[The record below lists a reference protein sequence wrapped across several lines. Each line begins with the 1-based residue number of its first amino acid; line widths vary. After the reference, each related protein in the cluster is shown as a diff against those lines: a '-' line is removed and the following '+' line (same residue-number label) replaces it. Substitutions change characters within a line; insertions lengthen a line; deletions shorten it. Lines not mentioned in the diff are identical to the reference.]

1 MNCPMRGRWKRLYRI
16 DGYDIELTRGDSLTL
31 RIDLKGRNLPEGTEA
46 VFTVK
51 KRMRDERS
59 VLVKRC
65 DASEEILTVALE
77 AGETDI
83 APGTYVWDVRLRI
96 PREDGSI
103 EVVTPMEYAALT
115 ILGAVGTV

>member
-1 MNCPMRGRWKRLYRI
+1 MYRI
-16 DGYDIELTRGDSLTL
+16 DGYDIELTKGDSLTL
-31 RIDLKGRNLPEGTEA
+31 RIDLMGRDLPEGSEA

-51 KRMRDERS
+51 KRMRDEQP

-65 DASEEILTVALE
+65 DASGEILTLSME
-77 AGETDI
+77 SGETDI

-103 EVVTPMEYAALT
+103 EVYTPMEYAALV
-115 ILGAVGTV
+115 ILDAVGEA